1 MDFAYHERSL
11 AFVHLVRK
19 GIQGDPLQN
28 VDSYAVD
35 VVYHNDEKMEMWY
48 YFFDFPFLTAS
59 PYPLTKL
66 QFATPGQTHFP
77 RCLPILEK

>member
-1 MDFAYHERSL
+1 MDFACHEGSL

-35 VVYHNDEKMEMWY
+35 VVYHNDEKMEM
-48 YFFDFPFLTAS
+48 
-59 PYPLTKL
+59 
-66 QFATPGQTHFP
+66 
-77 RCLPILEK
+77 